1 MRFKAPKNTDRFL
14 WTNHAARKI
23 IFYGLSEQKIKRIIN
38 HPDRTEEGVALNTIA
53 CMQIAGSK
61 KHYQEIWAMYQT
73 KSSPLKTGLSGR
85 QAMPIGRHSLPAGR
99 QAKLKIISAWR
110 YPGKSPAKNPIP
122 PEILAEI
129 KGFL

>member
-61 KHYQEIWAMYQT
+61 KHYQEIWTMYQ
-73 KSSPLKTGLSGR
+73 KKNLK
-85 QAMPIGRHSLPAGR
+85 Q
-99 QAKLKIISAWR
+99 LKIISAWR

>member
-61 KHYQEIWAMYQT
+61 KHYQEIWAMYQ
-73 KSSPLKTGLSGR
+73 KKNLK
-85 QAMPIGRHSLPAGR
+85 Q
-99 QAKLKIISAWR
+99 LKIISAWR